1 MSFTTDG
8 VPENLVADAL
18 MTSGIGR
25 ASFESLEAYVR
36 TCENLG
42 DILAIH
48 DVWQP
53 PGSGPPAGSPESI
66 PFHCDGPVPDVV
78 AWFCVR
84 QDEEAGESL
93 LADTVPI
100 LRGLEPEQRAH
111 LRSVAI
117 PYFDDAHPGGPVG
130 TCPLLRGHDE
140 ADWRINYTP
149 WHLPEMG
156 EEQKAAVA
164 AFDHALSTVRPTSYR
179 LAPGEAIFVDNWRI
193 LHARGLLRA
202 DSRRHLKRVWLRTP
216 RASRLDRIAPR
227 PHRPAAL

>member
-1 MSFTTDG
+1 MRSPSDG
-8 VPENLVADAL
+8 ILEKLIADDL

-25 ASFESLEAYVR
+25 ASFESLERYVT

-42 DILAIH
+42 SILAIH

-53 PGSGPPAGSPESI
+53 PSSDLLVGSPESV

-93 LADTVPI
+93 LADTLPI

-111 LRSVAI
+111 LRSVTI
-117 PYFDDAHPGGPVG
+117 PYFDDAHPGGPAG
-130 TCPLLRGHDE
+130 TCALLRGDDE

-149 WHLPEMG
+149 WHLPEMDEG
-156 EEQKAAVA
+156 QKAAVA
-164 AFDHALSTVRPTSYR
+164 AFDQALSTVPPTSCR
-179 LAPGEAIFVDNWRI
+179 LAAGEAIFVDNWRI
-193 LHARGLLRA
+193 LHARGPLRA

-216 RASRLDRIAPR
+216 RASRLDRIAAR
-227 PHRPAAL
+227 PDRRAAL